1 MRLKRNEITVDA
13 HCMEH
18 RLPEKH
24 NCSGGHLGS
33 QTDEWFNQ
41 PILSDRVRSMGSEK
55 RSTGNR
61 LLNYGLILIFGLM
74 IGAGIVFYLPAM

>member
-1 MRLKRNEITVDA
+1 
-13 HCMEH
+13 MEH

-61 LLNYGLILIFGLM
+61 LLKYRLILIFGLM